1 MAKELPGYGEVIFPH
16 CPCDSRKTGHVMAA
30 VGYLGLRLIACTED
44 GTLENQIVEF
54 TWKTIKCWEVD
65 ETNGL
70 FSFQFQRE
78 EKNPKSVKLHTPYF
92 TFLADCFNRI
102 QEESWKVKTP

>member
-1 MAKELPGYGEVIFPH
+1 MFQ
-16 CPCDSRKTGHVMAA
+16 
-30 VGYLGLRLIACTED
+30 
-44 GTLENQIVEF
+44 NQIIEF

-78 EKNPKSVKLHTPYF
+78 DKSPKCVKLHTPYVSSGIF
-92 TFLADCFNRI
+92 YIKL
-102 QEESWKVKTP
+102 K

>member
-1 MAKELPGYGEVIFPH
+1 MLQ
-16 CPCDSRKTGHVMAA
+16 
-30 VGYLGLRLIACTED
+30 
-44 GTLENQIVEF
+44 NQIVEF

-78 EKNPKSVKLHTPYF
+78 EKSPKCVKLHTPYVSILLNVIKNKLN
-92 TFLADCFNRI
+92 FLILLLYQSDFICIFYI
-102 QEESWKVKTP
+102 YI

>member
-1 MAKELPGYGEVIFPH
+1 MLQ
-16 CPCDSRKTGHVMAA
+16 
-30 VGYLGLRLIACTED
+30 
-44 GTLENQIVEF
+44 NQIVEF

-78 EKNPKSVKLHTPYF
+78 EKSPKCVKLHTPYLSILF
-92 TFLADCFNRI
+92 NVIKNKLNIFILFLYQSDFVCFFFI
-102 QEESWKVKTP
+102 

>member
-1 MAKELPGYGEVIFPH
+1 MLQ
-16 CPCDSRKTGHVMAA
+16 
-30 VGYLGLRLIACTED
+30 
-44 GTLENQIVEF
+44 NQIVEF

-78 EKNPKSVKLHTPYF
+78 EKSPKCVKLHTPYVSILF
-92 TFLADCFNRI
+92 F
-102 QEESWKVKTP
+102 ES